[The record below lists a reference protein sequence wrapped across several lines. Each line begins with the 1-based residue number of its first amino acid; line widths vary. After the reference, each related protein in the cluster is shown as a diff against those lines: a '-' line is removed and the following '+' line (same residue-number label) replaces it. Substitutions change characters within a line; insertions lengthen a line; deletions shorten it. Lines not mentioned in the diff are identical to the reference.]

1 MIYKL
6 KLELLFMI
14 ALKKKQHQ
22 IPMDKSE
29 DMFSELK
36 SGNIA
41 FVVVQSLSCV

>member
-14 ALKKKQHQ
+14 ALKKKHQ

-36 SGNIA
+36 GGNIA

>member
-6 KLELLFMI
+6 KLELLFLI
-14 ALKKKQHQ
+14 AFKKKQ
-22 IPMDKSE
+22 IPMDKSK

-36 SGNIA
+36 GGNIA